1 MYYNMERKTEVDVMR
16 GIAMLCVMLAHAA
29 IINVSL
35 ILPFEIPIFWFISG
49 YLICQSDSIYTSS
62 RIYDRMGKIF
72 KEYILYNAILLLA
85 FIVIHHI
92 GVREI
97 LWAVVGAT
105 YSRYALFPINGQAN
119 NIYFF
124 TIQNSPLWFL
134 TSKIV
139 IDLITIIVIRK
150 KYDIRIAM
158 IGALLY
164 SMCLKNFP
172 ILLPWGLDIAGV
184 GILFT
189 LLGFIFNKY
198 SESVKK
204 IYKSKYIVLL
214 CIVYGLGIWLNPNS
228 NISVRYYGDGK
239 LPYIL
244 YIFAATVGI
253 TIVWGGVWVVS
264 KYLPKVVIKL
274 LVIIGKNTMPILG
287 LHYFIYCMLDVMK
300 ERVAI
305 EINNIVWGVC
315 KIVLAAIICVAFGE
329 VKKKWWKGNK
339 TWNHY
344 IL

>member
-1 MYYNMERKTEVDVMR
+1 MERKTEVDVMR

-49 YLICQSDSIYTSS
+49 YLMCQSNSIYTFSH
-62 RIYDRMGKIF
+62 IYHKMGKVF
-72 KEYILYNAILLLA
+72 KEYVLYNGILLLA

-92 GVREI
+92 GIKEI
-97 LWAVVGAT
+97 IWAVVGAT
-105 YSRYALFPINGQAN
+105 YSRFALFPMNGQAN

-150 KYDIRIAM
+150 KYDIRIVM

-204 IYKSKYIVLL
+204 LYKSKYIVLL
-214 CIVYGLGIWLNPNS
+214 CIVYGLCIWLNPNP

-239 LPYIL
+239 LSYLMYI
-244 YIFAATVGI
+244 ITAVIGI
-253 TIVWGGVWVVS
+253 TIVWNGVWGVS
-264 KYLPKVVIKL
+264 KYLPKVVIKP
-274 LVIIGKNTMPILG
+274 LVVIGKNTLPILG
-287 LHYFIYCMLDVMK
+287 LHYFMYCTLDVIK

-305 EINNIVWGVC
+305 EVNNTVWGIC
-315 KIVLAAIICVAFGE
+315 KIVLAVIMCVAFGE
-329 VKKKWWKGNK
+329 MEKNWHKFYKGRK
-339 TWNHY
+339 RETQ
-344 IL
+344 